1 MIKNLREEIA
11 QLTPEIVEIRR
22 DIHKHPEVGFHEFR
36 TSKIVKDYL
45 GTLGL
50 DSIKE
55 CAGTG
60 VIATLND
67 GKPGK
72 RAMILADI
80 DALPMEEKSGEP
92 FAAECID
99 AGHCCGHDAHTAIQL
114 GIAKILAAHRDEIPG
129 SVVFL
134 FQPNEE
140 DAGAQI
146 MIDEGAVELAGHPD
160 AIFGSHNQPNLKLGT
175 FGIMPGAYMASSYYY
190 KITIHGKGGHGGTPH
205 EAVNPVDAS
214 AFVLFAIKNMITA
227 ERSALKPTII
237 TNCMI
242 HGGEKEIT
250 IPETCE
256 MQGSIRCLHTEHEQ
270 VHARFKE
277 VVAQACAI
285 NGCTCEIELKC
296 GNSVCFN
303 DPSLCEL
310 CTEVLGDAFG
320 KDSIVTEGLATMG
333 GDDFAEFLS
342 YMPGIYIPYGTC
354 DDTAEWPYLHHPA
367 YRFNEKSIPIFMEAQ
382 IRCVLEYLQRN
393 R

>member
-1 MIKNLREEIA
+1 MIKDLRQEIEA
-11 QLTPEIVEIRR
+11 LTPEIVEIRR
-22 DIHKHPEVGFHEFR
+22 DLHKHPETGFKEFR
-36 TSKIVKDYL
+36 TSGIIKDYL
-45 GTLGL
+45 KSLGM
-50 DSIKE
+50 DTVQE

-67 GKPGK
+67 GKPGR

-92 FAAECID
+92 FAAEVKD

-114 GIAKILAAHRDEIPG
+114 GIANILAKHRDEIPG

-146 MIDEGAVELAGHPD
+146 MIDEGAVDMAGHPD

-175 FGIMPGAYMASSYYY
+175 FGIMPGAIMASSYYY
-190 KITIHGKGGHGGTPH
+190 KITIHGKGGHGGRPH

-214 AFVLFAIKNMITA
+214 AFVVLAIKNLVTA
-227 ERSALKPTII
+227 ERSALKPTVI
-237 TNCMI
+237 TNAMI
-242 HGGEKEIT
+242 HGGQKEIT

-256 MQGSIRCLHTEHEQ
+256 MQGSIRCLHTEHEA

-285 NGCTCEIELKC
+285 NGCTCDIELKC
-296 GNSVCFN
+296 GNSVCYN
-303 DPSLCEL
+303 DPDLCAL
-310 CTEVLGDAFG
+310 CADVIGETFG
-320 KDSIVTEGLATMG
+320 KESIIVDESLKSMG
-333 GDDFAEFLS
+333 GDDYAEFLA
-342 YMPGIYIPYGTC
+342 YMPGIYMPYGIS
-354 DDTAEWPYLHHPA
+354 DDTRTWPSIHNPGYC
-367 YRFNEKSIPIFMEAQ
+367 FNEKAIPVFMEAQ
-382 IRCVLEYLQRN
+382 IRCVLKYLEQA
-393 R
+393 